1 MFWNIWDWSSSPFF
15 RKGLAWQAAIK
26 KTTVRLDL
34 LTDINML
41 LTVEKSTRGE
51 LCYAIHQHVK
61 ANNKYMKQ
69 YDKN

>member
-1 MFWNIWDWSSSPFF
+1 
-15 RKGLAWQAAIK
+15 
-26 KTTVRLDL
+26 
-34 LTDINML
+34 ML
-41 LTVEKSTRGE
+41 LTVEKITRGE